1 MKKQRII
8 LLMFLLFISF
18 SLNVSA
24 VGDRSYYFIDA
35 KIEENGDMLV
45 KELVVLTGH
54 YNGFGFQKRY
64 RTDSMIP
71 FTGQKSDF
79 EGNGDIYNASGITLL
94 KIYDVTPSDSW
105 SFEDINRLDTKYRE
119 VARGYA
125 SAGDYNVY
133 EKEVVSNGIDIKIF
147 NPSTRGQRGF
157 YIEYLIKDA
166 VVLHEDVAELFWPFI
181 DAGFS
186 ESIDYV
192 EIRVNLPGAA
202 TDLRG
207 WAHGNYNG
215 LITIDGNNKVIA
227 KIENYQAYTL
237 TDIRMTFDTDL
248 VPHATKLSKVNAFNH
263 ILDIEQEKADAANKK
278 REIARTIY
286 YGVTA
291 INFIWCIGAIALV
304 IYTYKKYDKEHKS
317 SFNLEYH
324 REFPASYGPEIVEY
338 LMKKNITTS
347 SLSAMILNIVSKRV

>member
-1 MKKQRII
+1 
-8 LLMFLLFISF
+8 
-18 SLNVSA
+18 
-24 VGDRSYYFIDA
+24 
-35 KIEENGDMLV
+35 
-45 KELVVLTGH
+45 
-54 YNGFGFQKRY
+54 
-64 RTDSMIP
+64 
-71 FTGQKSDF
+71 
-79 EGNGDIYNASGITLL
+79 
-94 KIYDVTPSDSW
+94 
-105 SFEDINRLDTKYRE
+105 
-119 VARGYA
+119 
-125 SAGDYNVY
+125 
-133 EKEVVSNGIDIKIF
+133 
-147 NPSTRGQRGF
+147 GF

-263 ILDIEQEKADAANKK
+263 ILDIEQEKADAA
-278 REIARTIY
+278 
-286 YGVTA
+286 
-291 INFIWCIGAIALV
+291 
-304 IYTYKKYDKEHKS
+304 
-317 SFNLEYH
+317 
-324 REFPASYGPEIVEY
+324 
-338 LMKKNITTS
+338 
-347 SLSAMILNIVSKRV
+347 